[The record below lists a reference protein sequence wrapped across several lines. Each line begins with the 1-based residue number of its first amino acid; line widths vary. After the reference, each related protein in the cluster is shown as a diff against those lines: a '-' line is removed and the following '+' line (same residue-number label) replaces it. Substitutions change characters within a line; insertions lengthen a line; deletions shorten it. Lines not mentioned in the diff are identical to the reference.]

1 MTEQARTRIPAADAA
16 LVTLALLAVLYSLH
30 FGRAFLVPIAF
41 ALLLDFLLSPLV
53 RVMSKGRVPT
63 TLAAAIVTIG
73 LVCAIG
79 FTSYS
84 LAGPAQKF
92 LQEAP
97 SGIAKA
103 RQEIDKVLLP
113 LERVSQQAVTAGEEA
128 GVGEG
133 DKKPAEVVVVGP
145 SLGSRMAG
153 VTQRALAGFTQV
165 MLLLFFLLAGGD
177 LFLEKTIRLLPVLSD
192 KKKAVRIARDIESA
206 ISVYLIA
213 NLGINLV
220 EGIMVAG
227 ALWAL
232 GMSNPLLWGVLTVAM
247 EFIPFIGPILMLII
261 LTIAAMGTF
270 DTLGQI
276 LLVPAAFFVANFI
289 QGNIVTT
296 MVLGKRLALNSVAL
310 FVGLAFWFWI
320 WGIPGAFIGVPL
332 MAVLKVCCDH
342 VEALA
347 PFGEFLGARTEPA
360 RVDVVPDTSPT

>member
-1 MTEQARTRIPAADAA
+1 MADEPKAR
-16 LVTLALLAVLYSLH
+16 LALAEASAIVLAVLATLYSLH
-30 FGRAFLVPIAF
+30 FASSFLIPIAF

-53 RVMSKGRVPT
+53 RVLNRARIPT
-63 TLAAAIVTIG
+63 PAGAALVTIG

-79 FTSYS
+79 VTTYT

-92 LQEAP
+92 LEEAP
-97 SGIAKA
+97 AGIAKA
-103 RQEIDKVLLP
+103 RSELNRILVP
-113 LERVSQQAVTAGEEA
+113 IERVGEKAVTVGQQS
-128 GVGEG
+128 GVT
-133 DKKPAEVVVVGP
+133 DSTAKPAEVVVVGP
-145 SLGSRMAG
+145 SFASRVAG

-177 LFLEKTIRLLPVLSD
+177 LFLEKTIRLLPQLAD

-220 EGIMVAG
+220 EGIMVSG

-232 GMSNPLLWGVLTVAM
+232 GMSNPLLWGVLTVVM
-247 EFIPFIGPILMLII
+247 EFIPYIGPILMLVI
-261 LTIAAMGTF
+261 LTIAAMGVF
-270 DTLGQI
+270 DNLGQI
-276 LLVPAAFFVANFI
+276 LLVPGAFFVANFI

-296 MVLGKRLALNSVAL
+296 MVLGRRLALNSVAL

-320 WGIPGAFIGVPL
+320 WGVPGAFIGVPL
-332 MAVLKVCCDH
+332 MAVLKICCDH

-347 PFGEFLGARTEPA
+347 PVGEFLGARPEPV
-360 RVDVVPDTSPT
+360 RSPDVVEAAPA